1 MASITLKDLPDKL
14 HRQLKARALQQ
25 HRSLNSHIIA
35 MLEAATTP
43 QRVDPN
49 ELLTRA
55 SKLRA
60 RVGGRLTDA
69 DLTILRGT
77 GRR

>member
-1 MASITLKDLPDKL
+1 MATITLKELPDKL

-25 HRSLNSHIIA
+25 HRSLNGHIIA
-35 MLEAATTP
+35 LLEAATTP
-43 QRVDPN
+43 QKIDLDA
-49 ELLTRA
+49 LLTRA

-69 DLTILRGT
+69 DLAILRGT

>member
-1 MASITLKDLPDKL
+1 VASITLKDLPDKL

-35 MLEAATTP
+35 LLEAAIAP
-43 QRVDPN
+43 RKIDLDA
-49 ELLTRA
+49 LLTRA

-69 DLTILRGT
+69 DLSDLRST